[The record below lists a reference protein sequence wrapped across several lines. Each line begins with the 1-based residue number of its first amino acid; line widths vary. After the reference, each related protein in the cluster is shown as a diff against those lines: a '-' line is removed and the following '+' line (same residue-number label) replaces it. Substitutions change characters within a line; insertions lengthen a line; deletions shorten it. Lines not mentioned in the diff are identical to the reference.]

1 MMIVDEID
9 ITELVEAVER
19 VKAIYR
25 RPLPHQLDRRGNPS
39 PDNGTSDRTAAD
51 GGSRNR

>member
-1 MMIVDEID
+1 MIVDEID

-25 RPLPHQLDRRGNPS
+25 RPVGRQGNAS
-39 PDNGTSDRTAAD
+39 PDNGASDRMTAERRHSA
-51 GGSRNR
+51 G